1 MKPNHFILKQYPL
14 LIPAAGLFLG
24 SIILYWFT
32 LPVNVLLPALISFLF
47 FLFVF
52 RRRVLKQASHPHIRL
67 LIVFMLF
74 LQLGMLHF
82 SVNDYRHRNFRP
94 TSSRDVCSFVGRVA
108 EVKKWEASKGSY
120 VVELESVREGA
131 SLKPVSGKVLVFEQF
146 STTQEQL
153 EPDQVLGISG
163 VVYPIQNKNNPGE
176 FDAEFYYGTKG
187 ISGSVFLRSDQRI
200 TLGKQFTLSGFF
212 ERWRTYLSKSM
223 EAHLDG
229 VFLGV
234 AKALILGD
242 KSDLDQDTVRVFSNT
257 GSMHVLAVSG
267 MHIGM
272 FLLLFNAI
280 FSMFPKWFSKRS
292 ALLWSIALIWIYGAL
307 SGASPSVM
315 RAVIMFSILAFGQ
328 LFYRQQQSVN
338 SLFLSAIVLFF
349 IDPYVLFDIGFQLT
363 YAAMFG
369 LIFLYPE
376 ISSLVRFKN
385 KWLQMGWEGT
395 AVGLAATITTTP
407 LTLFWFYQ
415 FPNYFALAN
424 IGVMVFGFFV
434 LVAGIIF
441 LLTSWIPL
449 LNGFVAFLFA
459 ISITALVT
467 WVTWVESIPGS
478 VSGGFHVSLLQLC
491 ISLLSLSLLFYFAKR
506 KQHILLGAGLVF
518 TCLIWISIDRFLY
531 FEQRELIVP
540 VSKQFQLICRV
551 EDKALVIYQ
560 PEQEDVLTIPRE
572 TQDYLKYA
580 GVNERLISL
589 NKDHLSVSW
598 GREKIQCHRVKC
610 GWKVSLNGRSYFY
623 RNSGLPEEGESQ
635 EWQALG
641 VQRLTYP
648 NSDLKPVQL
657 VLK

>member
-1 MKPNHFILKQYPL
+1 MKPNHFILKHYPL

-24 SIILYWFT
+24 SIILYWYT
-32 LPVNVLLPALISFLF
+32 LPVGALLPALISFLF
-47 FLFVF
+47 LVFIF
-52 RRRVLKQASHPHIRL
+52 RRRLFDQASHPNIRL
-67 LIVFMLF
+67 LIVFFLF

-82 SVNDYRHRNFRP
+82 SVNDYRHRNFR
-94 TSSRDVCSFVGRVA
+94 SSSSKDVYSFIGRVA

-120 VVELESVREGA
+120 VIELESVREGA
-131 SLKPVSGKVLVFEQF
+131 NLKRVSGKVLVYEQF
-146 STTQEQL
+146 TTIQSRL
-153 EPDQVLGISG
+153 EPDQLLGISG

-187 ISGSVFLRSDQRI
+187 VSGSVFLRSDQRVD
-200 TLGKQFTLSGFF
+200 LGYNYTVSGFF

-242 KSDLDQDTVRVFSNT
+242 KSDLDQEIVRVFSNT

-328 LFYRQQQSVN
+328 LFYRQQHSVN

-376 ISSLVRFKN
+376 ISPLVRIKN
-385 KWLQMGWEGT
+385 KWLHMGWEGT

-467 WVTWVESIPGS
+467 WVTWVESLPGS

-491 ISLLSLSLLFYFAKR
+491 ISLLALSLLFYFAKR
-506 KQHILLGAGLVF
+506 KQHVLLGTGLVF
-518 TCLIWISIDRFLY
+518 SCLIWISVDRFFF

-540 VSKQFQLICRV
+540 VSKQFQLICRI
-551 EDKALVIYQ
+551 ENQALVIFQ
-560 PEQEDVLTIPRE
+560 PEQEEMLTIPRE

-580 GVNERLISL
+580 GVKERLIPL
-589 NKDHLSVSW
+589 NQDHLSVKW
-598 GREKIQCHRVKC
+598 GKEKIQCHRVKY
-610 GWKVSLNGRSYFY
+610 GWKVSLNEQTYFY
-623 RNSGLPEEGESQ
+623 RTSGLPQESESQ
-635 EWQALG
+635 EWQALA

-648 NSDLKPVQL
+648 NGDLKPVQL

>member
-1 MKPNHFILKQYPL
+1 MKPNHFNLKHYPL
-14 LIPAAGLFLG
+14 LIPATGLFLG
-24 SIILYWFT
+24 SIILYRFI
-32 LPVNVLLPALISFLF
+32 LPVNVLLPALICFLF
-47 FLFVF
+47 LIFCF
-52 RRRVLKQASHPHIRL
+52 RRRLFNQASHPHIRL

-74 LQLGMLHF
+74 LQLGMLQF
-82 SVNDYRHRNFRP
+82 SVNDYRHLNFRP
-94 TSSRDVCSFVGRVA
+94 TTSKGIYSLVGRVA

-120 VVELESVREGA
+120 IIDLEFVRNGNE
-131 SLKPVSGKVLVFEQF
+131 LKPVSGKVLVYEQF
-146 STTQEQL
+146 STLQERL
-153 EPDQVLGISG
+153 EPDQFLGISG

-187 ISGSVFLRSDQRI
+187 VSGAVFLRSDQRI
-200 TLGKQFTLSGFF
+200 TLGNQYTISGFF
-212 ERWRTYLSKSM
+212 ERWRTYLSRSM
-223 EAHLDG
+223 EVHLDG

-292 ALLWSIALIWIYGAL
+292 ALFWSIALIWIYGAL

-315 RAVIMFSILAFGQ
+315 RAVIMFSILALGQ
-328 LFYRQQQSVN
+328 LFFRKQHTVN

-369 LIFLYPE
+369 LIFLYPG
-376 ISSLVRFKN
+376 ISPIVRFKN

-424 IGVMVFGFFV
+424 IGVMIFGFFV

-467 WVTWVESIPGS
+467 WVTWVESLPGS
-478 VSGGFHVSLLQLC
+478 VSGGFHVSLVQLC
-491 ISLLSLSLLFYFAKR
+491 ISLLVLILLFYFVQV
-506 KQHILLGAGLVF
+506 KQYILLGVGLVF
-518 TCLIWISIDRFLY
+518 SCLIWICVDRFVY
-531 FEQRELIVP
+531 FKQSELIVP
-540 VSKQFQLICRV
+540 VSKQFQLICRL
-551 EDKALVIYQ
+551 EDKALVLYQ
-560 PEQEDVLTIPRE
+560 PEQEEVLKIPRE

-580 GVNERLISL
+580 GVNERVIPL
-589 NKDHLSVSW
+589 NKDHLTVNW
-598 GREKIQCHRVKC
+598 GKEKIQCHRSKY
-610 GWKVSLNGRSYFY
+610 GWKVSLNGQSFFY
-623 RNSGLPEEGESQ
+623 RASGLPQNGESN
-635 EWQALG
+635 EWQSIK
-641 VQRLTYP
+641 VQRLNNP
-648 NSDLKPVQL
+648 NGEFKPVVTFL
-657 VLK
+657 N